1 MRPIVRAL
9 GSTALIALAGPAS
22 ATHDWDY
29 TCKANDKALAIDAS
43 VFFGAGTIGPISVK
57 EASIALK
64 PGSAAGKDAPDATFT
79 HEEVEQFWTDSD
91 RFMLSVSTYI
101 GDAPETARLLFDTR
115 CKDLKCDG
123 TYRFTWKGE
132 PVTGKLVCEQSEAG

>member
-1 MRPIVRAL
+1 MQSIVRAL
-9 GSTALIALAGPAS
+9 AVTALIAFAGPAS

-29 TCKANDKALAIDAS
+29 TCKASDKALAIDAS
-43 VFFGAGTIGPISVK
+43 VFFGAGTIGPIALK

-64 PGSAAGKDAPDATFT
+64 PGTAPRRDAPDATFT
-79 HEEVEQFWTDSD
+79 HEEVEQFWTDGD

-101 GDAPETARLLFDTR
+101 GDAPETARLLLDTT
-115 CKDLKCDG
+115 CKDLKCAG
-123 TYRFTWKGE
+123 TYSFTWKGE